1 MRIRCMTCISC
12 LMWCGMDPTIPRV
25 CYQGL
30 PRPTKAT
37 NVKRIRIKACGV
49 SPRIAIDGKVQGK
62 TVIQMEKKGKKLIGN
77 LESLNLLCDVEA
89 IACEFP
95 IGEA

>member
-1 MRIRCMTCISC
+1 MSM
-12 LMWCGMDPTIPRV
+12 LPRSA
-25 CYQGL
+25 